1 MRYVFKMLC
10 LSFLPLLPQ
19 LNSGSKT
26 NHIRDIKWKHL
37 LGGEPDYNRDT
48 KHESIQLNIFTPSE
62 TKQNFA
68 LNNYCMRLTMTGSV
82 LFCARSQ
89 GLQMIL
95 FSEDSGL
102 ILMQCSTHGLCTGQQ
117 RFPGWWMNCV
127 VILLYVLCLSNFSLL
142 LLASSTQLEP
152 HIWNLY
158 QSHPLLL
165 LFPFP
170 SAASDTAESAGRGH
184 VQDHISHNTARILK
198 SDPWEWSRNYY
209 IITGFTR
216 DPA

>member
-48 KHESIQLNIFTPSE
+48 KHESIQLNIFTPPE

-82 LFCARSQ
+82 LFCVPV
-89 GLQMIL
+89 
-95 FSEDSGL
+95 SG
-102 ILMQCSTHGLCTGQQ
+102 
-117 RFPGWWMNCV
+117 FAND
-127 VILLYVLCLSNFSLL
+127 SLL
-142 LLASSTQLEP
+142 WRLRSYYNAVQHTWTLYWPTKVPWMVDELCCDTFVRFVFIKLFAPIISIKYSVGTPYLEFVPVPSTVAAF
-152 HIWNLY
+152 
-158 QSHPLLL
+158 PL
-165 LFPFP
+165 
-170 SAASDTAESAGRGH
+170 S
-184 VQDHISHNTARILK
+184 
-198 SDPWEWSRNYY
+198 
-209 IITGFTR
+209 
-216 DPA
+216 

>member
-82 LFCARSQ
+82 LFCVPV
-89 GLQMIL
+89 
-95 FSEDSGL
+95 SG
-102 ILMQCSTHGLCTGQQ
+102 
-117 RFPGWWMNCV
+117 FAND
-127 VILLYVLCLSNFSLL
+127 SLL
-142 LLASSTQLEP
+142 WTKVPWMVDELCCDTFVRFVFIKLFAPIISIKYSVGTPYLEFVPVPSTVAAF
-152 HIWNLY
+152 
-158 QSHPLLL
+158 PL
-165 LFPFP
+165 
-170 SAASDTAESAGRGH
+170 S
-184 VQDHISHNTARILK
+184 
-198 SDPWEWSRNYY
+198 
-209 IITGFTR
+209 
-216 DPA
+216 

>member
-1 MRYVFKMLC
+1 MFVSL
-10 LSFLPLLPQ
+10 LPLLPQ
-19 LNSGSKT
+19 SNSGSQT

-62 TKQNFA
+62 TKQNCVKQLPYA
-68 LNNYCMRLTMTGSV
+68 LDYDWVSAFLCP
-82 LFCARSQ
+82 
-89 GLQMIL
+89 GLRVC
-95 FSEDSGL
+95 FNKWF
-102 ILMQCSTHGLCTGQQ
+102 ILMQCSTRGLCAGQQ

-127 VILLYVLCLSNFSLL
+127 VILLYVLCLSKFSLL

-152 HIWNLY
+152 HIWYLY

-184 VQDHISHNTARILK
+184 VQDHISHNTAHILK
-198 SDPWEWSRNYY
+198 SDPWEWSSDYY
-209 IITGFTR
+209 IITGFTQ